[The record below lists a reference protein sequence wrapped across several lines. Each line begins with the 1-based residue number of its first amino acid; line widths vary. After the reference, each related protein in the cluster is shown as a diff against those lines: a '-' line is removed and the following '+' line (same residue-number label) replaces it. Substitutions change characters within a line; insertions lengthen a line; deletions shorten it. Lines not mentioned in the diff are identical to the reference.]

1 VRRQREA
8 RGEKLN
14 RKPTLLASCLLLLA
28 ASPLCAQTLLS
39 VALDQAVEAGIRSRT
54 YPAATVVI
62 GRSDT
67 ILYAKGY
74 GTYTWSGDSRRPDPG
89 YALWDVAS
97 LSKVVTASA
106 IAVLVDRQL
115 VDLEA
120 PVTRLLPQFAGEAK
134 DHVTVRML
142 LDHTSGLPAW
152 AALGGREG
160 TVAGARSRL
169 FDVGLTRPVGETP
182 LYSDLNAIVAAE
194 VVVQASGTPF
204 DQVTRDL
211 VFGPTGMRGATWQPT
226 PADQLRSVPTERRAD
241 GSPLVGTVHDPNARV
256 LGGVAGH
263 AGVFATGIDL
273 ARFAQTWLR
282 GLRLSDS
289 SWVRPTTLARFAQR
303 SEIAGTRA
311 LGWDTPLLHPPDGL
325 PPLYGACATATTI
338 GHTGFTGTLLWIDP
352 EADLFVVFLTN
363 RSYQPTRRSLSEMRA
378 LRAAVSD
385 AARRLAGA
393 KC

>member
-1 VRRQREA
+1 MHAQS
-8 RGEKLN
+8 
-14 RKPTLLASCLLLLA
+14 LLA
-28 ASPLCAQTLLS
+28 T
-39 VALDQAVEAGIRSRT
+39 ALDQAVEAGIRSRT
-54 YPAATVVI
+54 YPAAAVVV

-74 GTYTWSGDSRRPDPG
+74 GTFTWAGDSRRPDPA
-89 YALWDVAS
+89 YSLWDVAS
-97 LSKVVTASA
+97 LSKVLATASA
-106 IAVLVDRQL
+106 VAVLVDRQQL
-115 VDLEA
+115 DLDA
-120 PVTRLLPQFAGEAK
+120 PVSRVLPQFAGEVK

-169 FDVGLTRPVGETP
+169 FDVALTRPVGETA

-194 VVVQASGTPF
+194 VVAQASGTSF
-204 DQVTRDL
+204 DQFTREL

-241 GSPLVGTVHDPNARV
+241 GSPLVGSVHDPNARV

-273 ARFAQTWLR
+273 AHFAQKWLR
-282 GLRLSDS
+282 GLRLVDS
-289 SWVRPTTLARFAQR
+289 SWVRPATLARFAQR
-303 SEIAGTRA
+303 TEVAGTRA
-311 LGWDTPLLHPPDGL
+311 LGWDTPLLMPPDGM
-325 PPLYGACATATTI
+325 PPLYGACATATTL

-363 RSYQPTRRSLSEMRA
+363 RSYQPTRRSLSEMRE

-393 KC
+393 RC

>member
-1 VRRQREA
+1 MH
-8 RGEKLN
+8 
-14 RKPTLLASCLLLLA
+14 KPLLASCFLLLP
-28 ASPLCAQTLLS
+28 ASPLCAQSLLS

-54 YPAATVVI
+54 YPAAAVVV
-62 GRSDT
+62 GRGDT

-74 GTYTWSGDSRRPDPG
+74 GSFTWSGDSRRPDPA
-89 YALWDVAS
+89 YSLWDVAS
-97 LSKVVTASA
+97 LSKVMTASA
-106 IAVLVDRQL
+106 VAVLVDRQ
-115 VDLEA
+115 VLELEQ
-120 PVTRLLPQFAGEAK
+120 PVSGVLPSFAGEAK

-169 FDVGLTRPVGETP
+169 FDVGLTRPVGETA
-182 LYSDLNAIVAAE
+182 LYSDLNAIIAAE
-194 VVVQASGTPF
+194 VVTERSGIPF
-204 DQVTRDL
+204 DQFTRDS

-241 GSPLVGTVHDPNARV
+241 GSPLVGSVHDPNARA

-263 AGVFATGIDL
+263 AGVFATGMDL
-273 ARFAQTWLR
+273 AHFAQKWLR
-282 GLRLSDS
+282 GLRAVDS
-289 SWVRPTTLARFAQR
+289 SWVRPATLARFAQR
-303 SEIAGTRA
+303 SEVAGTRA
-311 LGWDTPLLHPPDGL
+311 LGWDTPLLLPPDGM
-325 PPLYGACATATTI
+325 PPLYGACATTNTI

-352 EADLFVVFLTN
+352 DADLFLVFLTN
-363 RSYQPTRRSLSEMRA
+363 RSYQPTRRSLSEMRE

-385 AARRLAGA
+385 AARRLAGG